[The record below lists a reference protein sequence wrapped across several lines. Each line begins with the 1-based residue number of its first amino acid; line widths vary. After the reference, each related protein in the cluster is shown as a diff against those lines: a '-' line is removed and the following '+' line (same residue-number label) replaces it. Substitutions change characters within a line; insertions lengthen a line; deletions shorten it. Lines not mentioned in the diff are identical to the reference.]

1 MRQKWKHY
9 AHVHNPVFCW
19 VFVVRYGL
27 LMICAVVLTYF
38 AIHFFFSFSRPSI
51 SHTDLFTCL
60 SLPLT
65 WHLFNRSGYLCVFR
79 HSSVFGK
86 NAVEG
91 MTVTSVQRIH
101 VTATQTDMP

>member
-1 MRQKWKHY
+1 MEALCSCSQSCVLLGLCGMLWPPDDLSCC
-9 AHVHNPVFCW
+9 ADLFCN
-19 VFVVRYGL
+19 
-27 LMICAVVLTYF
+27 
-38 AIHFFFSFSRPSI
+38 HFFFSFSRPSI

-65 WHLFNRSGYLCVFR
+65 WHLFNRSGYLRVSR

-86 NAVEG
+86 NAAEG

-101 VTATQTDMP
+101 VTATQTFHRKE